1 MELSFPFIDGAGNS
15 FFFFAP
21 LSTNPVIQKEK
32 KKS

>member
-1 MELSFPFIDGAGNS
+1 MELPFPFIDGAGNS
-15 FFFFAP
+15 FFFAP